1 MCGGKTLASTRN
13 MSQHNTVVT
22 STPPGPRFPIRDVQ
36 VDLIDRLTPSVEDE
50 ELLSLKLDENEIVVL
65 NAEQICARFPNLRK
79 VSVCYNHIKRIDMF
93 QWFTNLRE
101 LHLRGNL
108 LTVDS
113 VHENSWRACS
123 RTLETL
129 DLSNNKYT
137 IQIVSHLKPLKALRT
152 LS

>member
-1 MCGGKTLASTRN
+1 MGFSAAWRFGRYSRRLETFPCAEESPLYRRRS
-13 MSQHNTVVT
+13 MSQNNAMVT

-65 NAEQICARFPNLRK
+65 NAEQICSRFPNLTK

-101 LHLRGNL
+101 LHLTREP
-108 LTVDS
+108 VDS
-113 VHENSWRACS
+113 RLCA
-123 RTLETL
+123 R
-129 DLSNNKYT
+129 K
-137 IQIVSHLKPLKALRT
+137 
-152 LS
+152 

>member
-1 MCGGKTLASTRN
+1 MVCWTLTYITKVAAQGDQRVGLRLSMESPGGISLSGGTTVASTSN
-13 MSQHNTVVT
+13 MSEHDTVVT

-65 NAEQICARFPNLRK
+65 NIDKFVPFPNLRK

-101 LHLRGNL
+101 LHLQ
-108 LTVDS
+108 
-113 VHENSWRACS
+113 
-123 RTLETL
+123 ETC
-129 DLSNNKYT
+129 
-137 IQIVSHLKPLKALRT
+137 
-152 LS
+152 